1 MERHEPLNPTNHSD
15 ASDLPHFMNGNGLA
29 LSFVSAVGG
38 DRNLTEAEQKK
49 LEALRQER
57 GEALYSDFLFT
68 LTHKYYEP
76 AEAGPLWRE
85 ILKHKYTASA
95 MLRRNI
101 RIVVAALDY
110 LSNVSGN
117 LESVT
122 AIPEQS
128 IAHITQIAFRDG
140 LTTLFDL
147 TTFRMHLNAE
157 MERYRQH
164 NHPMALILLDVD
176 DFKLINDR
184 HGHQRGDEVLIRMAT
199 LIKENIRSLDI
210 VARCGG
216 DEFGVLLP
224 EMRPDGAL
232 DMAERIRTRVNHC
245 FSRHM
250 TVTVSA
256 GVAAC
261 PHDARSV
268 NGLRRKADEALYYS
282 KWHGK
287 NRVTASGPE
296 AHKEFSSRRITT
308 PNDLPLPLEWLV

>member
-1 MERHEPLNPTNHSD
+1 MAMDDPTKATDKVAD
-15 ASDLPHFMNGNGLA
+15 AAEITHFVNGNGLD

-38 DRNLTEAEQKK
+38 DRIMTDEEQAS
-49 LEALRQER
+49 LESLRQER
-57 GEALYSDFLFT
+57 GDALYSDFLFT

-76 AEAGPLWRE
+76 AQAEQLWRK
-85 ILKHKYTASA
+85 ILEHKYIAST

-128 IAHITQIAFRDG
+128 IANITKIAFRDG

-147 TTFRMHLNAE
+147 TTFRLHLNVE
-157 MERYRQH
+157 VDRYRRYNQ
-164 NHPMALILLDVD
+164 PVALILLDVD
-176 DFKLINDR
+176 DFKSINDR
-184 HGHQRGDEVLIRMAT
+184 HGHQKGDEVLIRLASF
-199 LIKENIRSLDI
+199 IKESLRSLDI
-210 VARCGG
+210 CARCGG

-224 EMRPDGAL
+224 ETRSDGAL
-232 DMAERIRTRVNHC
+232 IMAERIRTRMHQSFARNLA
-245 FSRHM
+245 
-250 TVTVSA
+250 VTISA
-256 GVAAC
+256 GVASC
-261 PHDARSV
+261 PRDARSV

-296 AHKEFSSRRITT
+296 VHKEFCSRRITT
-308 PNDLPLPLEWLV
+308 TRDLPTPWK